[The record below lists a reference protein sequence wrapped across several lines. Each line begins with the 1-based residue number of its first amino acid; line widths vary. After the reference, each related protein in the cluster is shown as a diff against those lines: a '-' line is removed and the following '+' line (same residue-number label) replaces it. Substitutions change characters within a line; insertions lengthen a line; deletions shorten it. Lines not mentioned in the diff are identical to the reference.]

1 MVNFLNPLKPLQMT
15 YQRCD
20 TIQLILQKGQSSIQR
35 INPNHRIVHRYFVV
49 VGKVVGQQQVRVQLR
64 RVERPR
70 RRGTAFFFSDY
81 FQFRP
86 EVTDSLI
93 RKLCLNIYEF
103 FKEFR
108 DYQDFLVFDYFW
120 YLFYCFGLKYNLKK

>member
-1 MVNFLNPLKPLQMT
+1 LVAVEDARKLAVRIIDFGVVGELGVQELEWLPDYSNRWFVFHT
-15 YQRCD
+15 YSYQRCD

-81 FQFRP
+81 F
-86 EVTDSLI
+86 
-93 RKLCLNIYEF
+93 
-103 FKEFR
+103 
-108 DYQDFLVFDYFW
+108 
-120 YLFYCFGLKYNLKK
+120 